1 MVIGS
6 LVFKS
11 ADNTWRDISS
21 DTAYTAGFCSVEVI
35 MVPADAIYVKQAL
48 IFSLQQVTEQGCAI
62 W

>member
-11 ADNTWRDISS
+11 ADNTQRDISS

-48 IFSLQQVTEQGCAI
+48 IFSLQ
-62 W
+62 